1 MRITKRKCLSKYT
14 LILEEDSMSIIFK
27 VLESNK
33 LLKAQVFPLSR
44 TPSVLKNQRKNALKK
59 FKETESLFYKYEK
72 IVDDDSLQVNSK
84 GDKQC

>member
-1 MRITKRKCLSKYT
+1 MRITKRKCLDKYT

-27 VLESNK
+27 VLESDK

-44 TPSVLKNQRKNALKK
+44 TTSVLKNQRKNALKK